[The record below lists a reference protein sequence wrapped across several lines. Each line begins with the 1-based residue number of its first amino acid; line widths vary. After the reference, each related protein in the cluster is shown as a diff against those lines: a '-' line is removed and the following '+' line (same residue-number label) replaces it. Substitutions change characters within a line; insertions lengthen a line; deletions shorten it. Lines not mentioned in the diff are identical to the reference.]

1 MKKAFIYIIT
11 AALLFSAYWFLLRKK
26 SAKTPP
32 AVSIVLM
39 KHSPDFNATINKVI
53 TGYLAVKDAF
63 VESDTN
69 VIKLKTRD
77 FITLLNT
84 IDTNELK
91 KDTSSVYETVM
102 AAINDVRS
110 NAESI
115 IVQPNISEMRKDFSS
130 LTEMMFPSFFV
141 AIKYEGPTLYLQNC
155 PMAIDDSIPANWI
168 SNSQEILNP
177 YLGKI
182 HPEYKA
188 TMLHCGEVKDSI
200 IAK

>member
-1 MKKAFIYIIT
+1 MHNLCNRIFQGKCSKFMRFSRYLKPLLVLYVCNYPTFAVKKNKMKKVFIYIFT

-39 KHSPDFNATINKVI
+39 KHSPDFNSTINKVI

-69 VIKLKTRD
+69 VIKSKTRD

-84 IDTNELK
+84 NDTNELK

-130 LTEMMFPSFFV
+130 LTDIMFPSFFV
-141 AIKYEGPTLYLQNC
+141 
-155 PMAIDDSIPANWI
+155 
-168 SNSQEILNP
+168 EI
-177 YLGKI
+177 
-182 HPEYKA
+182 
-188 TMLHCGEVKDSI
+188 
-200 IAK
+200 